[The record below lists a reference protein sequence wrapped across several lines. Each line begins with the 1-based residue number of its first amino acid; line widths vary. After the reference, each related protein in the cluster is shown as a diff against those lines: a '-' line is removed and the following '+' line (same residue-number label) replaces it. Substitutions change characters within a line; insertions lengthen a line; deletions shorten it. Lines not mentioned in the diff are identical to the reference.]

1 MPAKKGRS
9 FVLQHWDGTSPENYV
24 TVAGLRS
31 NSIAINNELVDITN
45 KDDSGWRKGLEQG
58 GVKSVTLSG
67 SGVFTDSSTEGLIR
81 TAMLAGSHELMKI
94 IDEDNDEF
102 AGTFQITSLEYAGEY
117 NAEITYSMTFESVSE
132 VTFTAG

>member
-9 FVLQHWDGTSPENYV
+9 FVLQHSDGTSPVSY
-24 TVAGLRS
+24 TTIAGLRS

-67 SGVFTDSSTEGLIR
+67 SGVFTDSTTEGLIR
-81 TAMLAGSHELMKI
+81 TAMLNGTHELLKI
-94 IDEDNDEF
+94 KDEDNDEF
-102 AGTFQITSLEYAGEY
+102 QGTFQVTSLEYAGEY
-117 NAEITYSMTFESVSE
+117 NGEITYSMTFESVDE
-132 VTFTAG
+132 VTYTAG